1 MMLRIVGA
9 ILISICG
16 GLWGV
21 SRSIG
26 YRNGLQYAEGLLN
39 MIRKT
44 QLMISY
50 ENKDLYEIV
59 HELSTYDEFSQKG
72 LVLQLDENEYEDAL
86 SLLLRNPCEKDDAWR
101 ILADFW
107 KELGTSDS
115 EGQIKMLSSLEVQA
129 KKLVEVRVAEY
140 EKYGKMY
147 RSVGILFGLMAG
159 IAVI

>member
-59 HELSTYDEFSQKG
+59 HELSTYDDFSQKG
-72 LVLQLDENEYEDAL
+72 LVLQLDENE
-86 SLLLRNPCEKDDAWR
+86 
-101 ILADFW
+101 
-107 KELGTSDS
+107 
-115 EGQIKMLSSLEVQA
+115 
-129 KKLVEVRVAEY
+129 
-140 EKYGKMY
+140 
-147 RSVGILFGLMAG
+147 
-159 IAVI
+159 